1 MFWLNVLP
9 WIPLDWKTLT
19 TLVTSMFM
27 SAKSSFMFCL
37 IIKWMLLLQ
46 EMKMKLSIFYMIHLF
61 DNPQQVQI
69 VNFRPLLHIILSLS
83 SPMVMSI
90 SSSVSLPPFSWWTP
104 GISVTAAYDCEFNCF
119 VSFHIKFWS
128 NYIIANFTCTLKRY
142 RKESSTYWVSLWAN
156 VTSVCL

>member
-1 MFWLNVLP
+1 MIQDSCISIDFIITEIAVKWGEVKDILNA
-9 WIPLDWKTLT
+9 TL
-19 TLVTSMFM
+19 
-27 SAKSSFMFCL
+27 ARNEDE
-37 IIKWMLLLQ
+37 IKH
-46 EMKMKLSIFYMIHLF
+46 FYMIHLF

-69 VNFRPLLHIILSLS
+69 VNFAQLLHIILSLS

-90 SSSVSLPPFSWWTP
+90 SSSISLPPFSWWTP
-104 GISVTAAYDCEFNCF
+104 GISVTAAYNCEFNCF